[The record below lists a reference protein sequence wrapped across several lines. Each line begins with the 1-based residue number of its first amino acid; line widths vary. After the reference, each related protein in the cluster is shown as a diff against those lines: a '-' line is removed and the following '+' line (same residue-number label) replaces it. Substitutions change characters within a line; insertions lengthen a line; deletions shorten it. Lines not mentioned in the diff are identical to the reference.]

1 MANVLLVKVWKRRRA
16 ISQKQ
21 FVVMIMIMITD
32 NDNCP
37 ITSVTNSSYVLALLQ
52 NEIATFAKRILT
64 AIVSVFHLSYFI
76 SFLVR
81 SFRMKEGE
89 TRFS

>member
-52 NEIATFAKRILT
+52 NEISMKGTE
-64 AIVSVFHLSYFI
+64 IVSVPFI
-76 SFLVR
+76 FYKFPSAKFQNER
-81 SFRMKEGE
+81 G
-89 TRFS
+89 